1 MFAKAISKVG
11 LFFVKTGVNDY
22 YFSCLASVIQ
32 VPFGCFTTN
41 VHIMALIGREQALH
55 RRALSALINAD

>member
-1 MFAKAISKVG
+1 MFAKTISKVG
-11 LFFVKTGVNDY
+11 LFFVKTGVND

-41 VHIMALIGREQALH
+41 VHTMALIGREQALH
-55 RRALSALINAD
+55 TRALPALINAD